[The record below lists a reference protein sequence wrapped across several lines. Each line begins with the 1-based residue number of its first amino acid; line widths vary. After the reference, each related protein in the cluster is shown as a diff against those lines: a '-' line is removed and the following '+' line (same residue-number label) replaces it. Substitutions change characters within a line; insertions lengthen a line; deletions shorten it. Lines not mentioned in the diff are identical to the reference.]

1 MVSVS
6 KETSL
11 SICHALGNGF
21 FCCLVQDL
29 EKQVKAL
36 TEEKDEALQA
46 YNAVQTGQE
55 QVAEQLKVNFTE
67 RLEFHTGWEINT
79 LSLRG
84 YFLVS
89 FLSSFHI
96 CLWKYIKMYAVF
108 T

>member
-1 MVSVS
+1 MLAFVKLRSELWVSVS

-11 SICHALGNGF
+11 FMCHALGNGF

-67 RLEFHTGWEINT
+67 RLEFQRVG
-79 LSLRG
+79 
-84 YFLVS
+84 
-89 FLSSFHI
+89 
-96 CLWKYIKMYAVF
+96 K
-108 T
+108 